1 MLKKKLDTAESRM
14 PEVEVKRSTALVD
27 DKEDGEIEDE
37 APPSDPAP
45 TVQPTASTQSDP
57 VGGIFSFKPRTLS
70 KPTKDGGTSS
80 SSGNEITKESS
91 KNEDRAPQVC
101 LFRNLPRTYDF
112 FLLIAWQQQQYILIT
127 STFMCRHPQQISMG
141 V

>member
-45 TVQPTASTQSDP
+45 TVQPTASAQSDP

-91 KNEDRAPQVC
+91 KNEDRAPQVW
-101 LFRNLPRTYDF
+101 FIPKF
-112 FLLIAWQQQQYILIT
+112 AAHI
-127 STFMCRHPQQISMG
+127 
-141 V
+141 